1 MKTPKQEIFLGN
13 YDLAVEARLNAWAEE
28 DVGRRI
34 WDRDATV
41 WVPNPAEAANTPEL
55 TNRLGWLTIPQEMRA
70 EVATLTAF
78 AAEVRDAGFKEVVL
92 LGMGGSSL
100 APEVMMSIFGNAPGY
115 PALSVLDSTNPEAVQ
130 LLADRLDL
138 AHTIFLVASKS
149 GGTVETMSFFKY
161 FFHRVSEIT
170 DNPGEQFVAITD
182 PGSKL
187 QTLAEENGFRRVFS
201 SPPEVGGR
209 YSALTYFGLVPAAL
223 IGVDMDKLLKH
234 AMTMVDACDESVSAL
249 KNPALILGA
258 ALGELALAAR
268 DKLTF
273 LASPA
278 VAPFAVWVEQ
288 LVAESTGK
296 RKTGILPVANEPLAT
311 LEHYGDDRVFAY
323 LRLAGDDVDL
333 LDKEIETLKLAGHP
347 VIEITLNSRY
357 DIAQEFFRWEL
368 ATAAAG
374 AVLSINPF
382 DQPNVEEAK
391 VKARELMATYQ
402 ETGRIP
408 IDSPVLVENGIEVYG
423 DMGHT
428 GTVADVLANFEAL
441 AAPHNYIAIM
451 AYVPPSTAM
460 DNALMNLQRN
470 LRDKLGVAV
479 TVGYG
484 PRFLHSTGQLHK
496 GGNNKGL
503 FLQITHQPA
512 FDVPIPGEAYTF
524 GVLIAAQALG
534 DFQALQA
541 RGRRVLRLHF
551 NTDVLEGVSALTE
564 MV

>member
-1 MKTPKQEIFLGN
+1 MKVPKQEIFLGN

-41 WVPNPAEAANTPEL
+41 WIPNPAEAANTPEL

-78 AAEVRDAGFKEVVL
+78 AAEVRDAGFKDVVL

-100 APEVMMSIFGNAPGY
+100 APEVMMSIFGNAPDY

-130 LLADRLDL
+130 LLADRLDM
-138 AHTIFLVASKS
+138 AHTLFLVASKS

-161 FFHRVSEIT
+161 FFHRVSELS
-170 DNPGEQFVAITD
+170 DNPGDHFVAITD

-187 QTLAEENGFRRVFS
+187 QTLAEEKNFRRIFS

-223 IGVDMDKLLKH
+223 IGVDMDKLLKR
-234 AMTMVDACDESVSAL
+234 AMVMVDACDESVSAL

-258 ALGELALAAR
+258 TLGELALAAR

-273 LASPA
+273 LASPTI
-278 VAPFAVWVEQ
+278 APFSVWVEQ

-296 RKTGILPVANEPLAT
+296 RKTGILPIANEPLAT
-311 LEHYGDDRVFAY
+311 LEHYGGDRVFAY
-323 LRLAGDDVDL
+323 LRLTGDDNDL
-333 LDKEIETLKLAGHP
+333 LDKEVETLKLAGHP
-347 VIEITLNSRY
+347 VIEITLHDCY

-391 VKARELMATYQ
+391 IKARELMATYQ
-402 ETGRIP
+402 ETGELP
-408 IDSPVLVENGIEVYG
+408 TDTPALVDNGVAVFG
-423 DMGHT
+423 DAGDAVSVT
-428 GTVADVLANFEAL
+428 AAL
-441 AAPHNYIAIM
+441 AYFEGLVASNNYIAIM

-460 DNALMNLQRN
+460 DNALMTLQRG

-512 FDVPIPGEAYTF
+512 FDVPIPGEPYTF
-524 GVLIAAQALG
+524 GVLIAAQAQG
-534 DFQALQA
+534 DFQALRA
-541 RGRRVLRLHF
+541 RGRHVLRLHF
-551 NTDVLEGVSALTE
+551 TADVLEGVSALAE
-564 MV
+564 MI